1 MPIFRHTAYNTKRK
15 AAFMDIINI
24 SSGYMSAN
32 TYILKDSATGEAAI
46 VDPGGDS
53 EYIISQINANSA
65 NVKHIFLTHGHFD
78 HILALDRIRE
88 YTGAKVYIHALDN
101 VCLNNPTFSLMT
113 HIGRNDTFGD
123 ADVLLDGGEEIAVG
137 ESTVRVMH
145 TPGHTVGSVCFITDN
160 GIISGDTLFY
170 ESIGRTDFP
179 GGSFEAI
186 EASITELY
194 SIDGDTAV
202 YPGHGRETSIEH
214 ERKFNPYV
222 SGRGLV

>member
-1 MPIFRHTAYNTKRK
+1 MPKFGRADINIYRK
-15 AAFMDIINI
+15 AAVMDIINI

-32 TYILKDSATGEAAI
+32 TYILKDSATGDAAI

-53 EYIISQINANSA
+53 EYIISQIHLNSA
-65 NVKHIFLTHGHFD
+65 NVKYIFLTHGHFD
-78 HILALDRIRE
+78 HILALGRIRE

-113 HIGRNDTFGD
+113 HIGRSDRFGD

-145 TPGHTVGSVCFITDN
+145 TPGHTPGSVCFITDN

-179 GGSFEAI
+179 GGSFESI
-186 EASITELY
+186 EDSIKKLY
-194 SIDGDTAV
+194 SIEGDITV
-202 YPGHGRETSIEH
+202 YPGHGRATSIEH

-222 SGRGLV
+222 NGRD

>member
-1 MPIFRHTAYNTKRK
+1 MPIFGHTDISYRVKGIS
-15 AAFMDIINI
+15 MDIINV

-32 TYILKDSATGEAAI
+32 TYILKDTATGDAAL

-53 EYIISQINANSA
+53 EYIISQINANAA
-65 NVKHIFLTHGHFD
+65 NVKCIFLTHGHFD

-88 YTGAKVYIHALDN
+88 YTGARVYIHALDN
-101 VCLNNPTFSLMT
+101 VCLGNPTFSLMT
-113 HIGRNDTFGD
+113 HIGRSDTFGD
-123 ADVLLDGGEEIAVG
+123 ADVLLDGGEEIEVG
-137 ESTVRVMH
+137 ESRVRVMH
-145 TPGHTVGSVCFITDN
+145 TPGHTVGSVCFITDS

-186 EASITELY
+186 EASIKELY
-194 SIDGDTAV
+194 AIEGDAAV
-202 YPGHGRETSIEH
+202 YPGHGRATSLEH

-222 SGRGLV
+222 SDRG